1 MMLGSFLNRGRSVM
15 LPATVASRVFSTKMH
30 LRTDPIKEGE
40 KVPNVVFKARVRDE
54 KLGGENP
61 FKWKDVTSF
70 DLCQNKRIIIFALPG
85 AFTPT
90 CSSTHLPGYEKL
102 YGKWMNF

>member
-1 MMLGSFLNRGRSVM
+1 MLGLFLNPSRSIGLPTTSVCRG
-15 LPATVASRVFSTKMH
+15 FSTKMP
-30 LRTDPIKEGE
+30 LRTSPIKEGE

-54 KLGGENP
+54 KLGGDNP

-70 DLCQNKRIIIFALPG
+70 DLFQNKRIVLFALPG

-90 CSSTHLPGYEKL
+90 CSSTHLPGYDRL
-102 YGKWMNF
+102 YGK